1 MDMDARASARRGE
14 IMKRAAIAI
23 GMALVVFA
31 IGIVG
36 QEVFFPGHSAQEQAL
51 HLRWHVREV
60 ITAIIAL
67 DAGALYII
75 AAGRP
80 RWGTKR
86 AQGQ

>member
-1 MDMDARASARRGE
+1 
-14 IMKRAAIAI
+14 MKHAAVALGIAI
-23 GMALVVFA
+23 GVFA

-67 DAGALYII
+67 DAGALYIV
-75 AAGRP
+75 AVGRP
-80 RWGTKR
+80 TR
-86 AQGQ
+86 ANPGVR

>member
-1 MDMDARASARRGE
+1 
-14 IMKRAAIAI
+14 MKRAAIAI
-23 GMALVVFA
+23 AIAVGVFA
-31 IGIVG
+31 VGIVV

-75 AAGRP
+75 VVGRS
-80 RWGTKR
+80 RRSSERNR
-86 AQGQ
+86 AE

>member
-1 MDMDARASARRGE
+1 
-14 IMKRAAIAI
+14 MKRAAIAVAIAI
-23 GMALVVFA
+23 GVFA
-31 IGIVG
+31 IGIFG

-75 AAGRP
+75 AIGRP
-80 RWGTKR
+80 RR
-86 AQGQ
+86 SSERDQGE

>member
-1 MDMDARASARRGE
+1 
-14 IMKRAAIAI
+14 MKRTAVAIGIAI
-23 GMALVVFA
+23 GVFA

-67 DAGALYII
+67 DAGALYIV
-75 AAGRP
+75 ARGRP
-80 RWGTKR
+80 LRS
-86 AQGQ
+86 

>member
-1 MDMDARASARRGE
+1 
-14 IMKRAAIAI
+14 MKRGAIAIAIAI
-23 GMALVVFA
+23 GVFA

-75 AAGRP
+75 AVGRP
-80 RWGTKR
+80 RWR
-86 AQGQ
+86 SARDQGE